1 MRLFKDLLRAN
12 GGIYQ
17 IFNET
22 FVKDSLQDVYT
33 NMKDAFGI
41 TRLKFA

>member
-1 MRLFKDLLRAN
+1 MKLFEGLLRAN

-17 IFNET
+17 IFSES
-22 FVKDSLQDVYT
+22 FVKGLLQCVYM
-33 NMKDAFGI
+33 NMKYAFGI